1 MEALKG
7 NETIMVVDDEE
18 PVRSMLSRFLVRL
31 GYNVLTAEDGQVAV
45 DKFTEHSESVKA
57 IVMDVDMPRKDGI
70 TASLEIKTLKQ
81 DTSIVLISGHIT
93 HERETPNLPMI
104 SKPFMM
110 KDVVMKIRES
120 LDGSA

>member
-18 PVRSMLSRFLVRL
+18 PVRNMLSKFLFSL
-31 GYNVLTAEDGQVAV
+31 GYNVLTAEDGQAAV

-70 TASLEIKTLKQ
+70 TASIEIKTLKQ

-93 HERETPNLPMI
+93 P
-104 SKPFMM
+104 
-110 KDVVMKIRES
+110 
-120 LDGSA
+120 